1 MIVVRIR
8 HKILGEYRVNQ
19 TDKLRAILA
28 EPGAEIMPG
37 VFDAMSARL
46 VEREGFRAGFMSGF
60 AVAAARLAMPDT
72 GLISYTEMANQGQ
85 NMCDAVSMP
94 IIGDGDTG
102 YGNAINV
109 RRTVEGFARAG
120 FACVMIEDQVS
131 PKRCGHT
138 QGKATVDRGE
148 AFARIKAAVDV
159 KNEGKDILIMAR
171 TDANATEGFDEA
183 LYRANK
189 FAELGADITFLEAP
203 KNIEQM
209 RTYCESVPGP
219 KMANMV
225 EQGETPVLSA
235 TELGE
240 IGYKVAIH
248 PLTLLMAGVQAMEN
262 TLKQFKDGTYSE
274 DSFDFSHLRDV
285 VGFPDYYAAEKKYAA
300 E

>member
-1 MIVVRIR
+1 M
-8 HKILGEYRVNQ
+8 NQ
-19 TDKLRAILA
+19 TDQLRAILA
-28 EPGAEIMPG
+28 ETGAEVMPG

-46 VEREGFRAGFMSGF
+46 VERAGFRAGFMSGF

-138 QGKATVDRGE
+138 RGKVTVDRAE

-183 LYRANK
+183 IFRAKK

-203 KNIEQM
+203 KDVEQM
-209 RTYCESVPGP
+209 RAYCKQVPGP

-225 EQGETPVLSA
+225 EQGDTPVLSRQ
-235 TELGE
+235 ELGE
-240 IGYKVAIH
+240 IGYKIVIH
-248 PLTLLMAGVQAMEN
+248 PLTLLMAGMQAMEN
-262 TLKQFKDGTYSE
+262 TLTQFKDGTYAE
-274 DSFDFSHLRDV
+274 DSYNFAHLRDV
-285 VGFPDYYAAEKKYAA
+285 VGFSEYYEAEKKYAA